1 MRSRSQ
7 PRPHPPTGGCENGR
21 ASRHRIG
28 STRPRVGRRE
38 ASSVLRRLREERG
51 MTLEALAFKS
61 SVSLGA
67 LGRIE
72 THARAQHGPPS
83 AK

>member
-1 MRSRSQ
+1 
-7 PRPHPPTGGCENGR
+7 
-21 ASRHRIG
+21 
-28 STRPRVGRRE
+28 
-38 ASSVLRRLREERG
+38 

-72 THARAQHGPPS
+72 NARAS
-83 AK
+83 AAWSTVRRIAEALDVKMADLGALIDAEQV